1 MIDIETKQM
10 MEFANNNPFARALDI
25 EVTQMEQE
33 SGRASL
39 EVTVT
44 AKHLNPHGTL
54 HGGVL
59 STMADIA
66 MGVAVRTLGKVGVT
80 VNLNMNFL
88 APGNLGEKI
97 IAQGVVVHQ
106 GNTLLSTECTIRRE
120 DHILAQATGLFFVIK

>member
-1 MIDIETKQM
+1 MDVETKQM
-10 MEFANNNPFARALDI
+10 MEFANNNPLARALDI
-25 EVTQMEQE
+25 EVTQMEQG
-33 SGRASL
+33 SGSSSV

-54 HGGVL
+54 HGGVI

-66 MGVAVRTLGKVGVT
+66 MGVAVRTFGRAGVT

-88 APGNLGEKI
+88 APGNLGGKI

-106 GNTLLSTECTIRRE
+106 GNTLLSTECTITQE
-120 DHILAQATGLFFVIK
+120 DQVLARATGLFFVIK